1 MLGDR
6 FKNLQLVE
14 GSLFH
19 FSIDRIYDNNKILGL
34 LSILVFPYDESQ
46 QIEETPMANW
56 IIYAITAYF
65 TLLIVLFGIKSFL
78 PSSPDSLN

>member
-1 MLGDR
+1 L
-6 FKNLQLVE
+6 L
-14 GSLFH
+14 H
-19 FSIDRIYDNNKILGL
+19 FFIDKIYDNNKILGL

-46 QIEETPMANW
+46 QIEETPMTDW

-65 TLLIVLFGIKSFL
+65 TLLIVLFSLKSFL

>member
-1 MLGDR
+1 
-6 FKNLQLVE
+6 
-14 GSLFH
+14 
-19 FSIDRIYDNNKILGL
+19 LGL

-78 PSSPDSLN
+78 PSTPDSSN